1 VERAP
6 ETAARP
12 SKNAT
17 DLHPAQRLRPIAAA
31 IVPGVL
37 LHGAGHAADGKPKT
51 GDRLLL
57 AEGVGFGSLLVGTG
71 GLALTGASR
80 YTVTPFV
87 FMMIGGGGLFAL
99 SWLADVYGVTVQENG
114 RGEPLRIAPRIES
127 AMGWRSVHDP
137 QFRYRNFLV
146 ESFDLRVGRLRL
158 SPSAWFALDD
168 DNARTRLL
176 AGWRLS
182 GPLADE
188 LASPDGSFLDIEAA
202 GTNHEYVSDGF
213 RTQTAELGVNA
224 RYDLRRFDPA
234 LRGMF
239 FEGAAGFALQRIE
252 YRIPGTKVPSDLE
265 QLLLARAVFGA
276 YLGRGNGELT
286 IYYDHRHDD
295 YAAGLQL
302 TGLGSG
308 VLGHFGTQLRYF
320 TDSGFGVI
328 ADAEIGS
335 AYIFGAS
342 LAFRQG
348 GAP

>member
-1 VERAP
+1 M
-6 ETAARP
+6 
-12 SKNAT
+12 
-17 DLHPAQRLRPIAAA
+17 
-31 IVPGVL
+31 
-37 LHGAGHAADGKPKT
+37 LHGAGHSADGKPKT

-57 AEGVGFGSLLVGTG
+57 AEGVAFGSLLVGTG

-87 FMMIGGGGLFAL
+87 LMMIGGAGVFAL
-99 SWLADVYGVTVQENG
+99 TWVADVYGVSVQEND
-114 RGEPLRIAPRIES
+114 RGEPLRLAPRVES

-146 ESFDLRVGRLRL
+146 ESFDLRIGRLRL

-168 DNARTRLL
+168 DNARTRFL
-176 AGWRLS
+176 AGWRLT
-182 GPLADE
+182 GPLAE
-188 LASPDGSFLDIEAA
+188 KPALDGSFVDIEAA
-202 GTNHEYVSDGF
+202 GTNHEYTSDGF
-213 RTQTAELGVNA
+213 RTQSVEVGANA
-224 RYDLRRFDPA
+224 RYDLRRFDPH

-239 FEGAAGFALQRIE
+239 VEGGAGFALQRIE

-265 QLLLARAVFGA
+265 QLLLGRAVFGA

-286 IYYDHRHDD
+286 VYYDHRHDD
-295 YAAGLQL
+295 YAAGLHL

>member
-1 VERAP
+1 
-6 ETAARP
+6 
-12 SKNAT
+12 
-17 DLHPAQRLRPIAAA
+17 
-31 IVPGVL
+31 VL
-37 LHGAGHAADGKPKT
+37 LHGAGHSADGKSKT

-57 AEGVGFGSLLVGTG
+57 AEGIGFGSLLVGTG

-87 FMMIGGGGLFAL
+87 LMMIGGGGLFAL
-99 SWLADVYGVTVQENG
+99 SWVADVYGVTVQENG
-114 RGEPLRIAPRIES
+114 RGEPLRVAPLVES
-127 AMGWRSVHDP
+127 AIGWRSVHDP

-146 ESFDLRVGRLRL
+146 ESFDLRLGRLRL

-182 GPLADE
+182 GPRADLLA
-188 LASPDGSFLDIEAA
+188 APDGSFVDIEAA

-213 RTQTAELGVNA
+213 RTQTVELGVNA
-224 RYDLRRFDPA
+224 RYDLRRLDPA
-234 LRGMF
+234 LHGMF
-239 FEGAAGFALQRIE
+239 FEGGAGFGLQRIE

-286 IYYDHRHDD
+286 VYYDHRHDD

-320 TDSGFGVI
+320 TDSGFGVV